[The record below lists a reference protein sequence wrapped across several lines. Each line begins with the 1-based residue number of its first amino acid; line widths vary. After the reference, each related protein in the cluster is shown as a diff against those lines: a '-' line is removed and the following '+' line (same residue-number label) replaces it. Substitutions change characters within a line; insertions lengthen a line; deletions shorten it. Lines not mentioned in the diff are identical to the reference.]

1 MKNVTKHTGILEV
14 IGRASNNGHNGNPR
28 YIVRLDGYTAHTAI
42 DSMLGYSI
50 TNYDGKKVSA
60 LIGTYYGTVTIENVK
75 EDRS

>member
-1 MKNVTKHTGILEV
+1 MKNVTKHTGKLEV
-14 IGRASNNGHNGNPR
+14 IGRSNNNGRNSNPR
-28 YIVRLDGYTAHTAI
+28 YIVRFDGCTAHTAI

-75 EDRS
+75 EDKQ